1 MGHTTDVHIQ
11 RRGRTAK
18 EADIA
23 RDVRLDYIGC
33 TTSDFQ
39 YLLPGWRAAR
49 RHLVGLVVET
59 VVTKQMS
66 RRLKAARPG
75 HAASHGFTVSQPASR
90 GQVVI

>member
-1 MGHTTDVHIQ
+1 MIHLLLIV
-11 RRGRTAK
+11 
-18 EADIA
+18 A

-39 YLLPGWRAAR
+39 YLLPGWRAAG

-59 VVTKQMS
+59 VVTKQVS

-75 HAASHGFTVSQPASR
+75 HAASHGLTASDL
-90 GQVVI
+90 QSPLPVVKWSFNI